1 MMAKIKQLTALR
13 NSAILGLSSIVLSS
27 VSLPAQA
34 INLVQNGGFVPN
46 NIGSY
51 RSSGIN
57 AGTGSSGTQPS
68 GITFDGWT
76 VTDNPNNLGN
86 YGNTLMYVVSDG
98 NTFSAEGGVGM
109 NAKGDNQRKSWTLVG
124 SPGQTVNSVD
134 GSGWYIASDA
144 DPPYSGRISQLVSGL
159 TVDKKYTLRFS
170 QAAGQF
176 DCNFGNQSNR
186 ATSCLE
192 RGTYFGETN
201 RYWDVTFGG
210 VTQQSTNMALA
221 SQAPV
226 TSWQQQT
233 MTFTA
238 IAPTQTL
245 SFLAFGTPG
254 GQPPVALL
262 SGVSLEGETTPP
274 PTPVP
279 FETDALPI
287 VGSMI
292 AFGFGLRAKQKLAQK
307 KLVKFE

>member
-13 NSAILGLSSIVLSS
+13 NSAILGLSSIVLSA

-34 INLVQNGGFVPN
+34 ILVQNGGFVPN

-68 GITFDGWT
+68 GITFNGWT

-98 NTFSAEGGVGM
+98 NTFSKEGGVGM
-109 NAKGDNQRKSWTLVG
+109 NAKGDNQRKSWTLFG
-124 SPGQTVNSVD
+124 SPAQTVNSVD

-144 DPPYSGRISQLVSGL
+144 DPQYSASISQPVSGL
-159 TVDKKYTLRFS
+159 TVGKEYTLIFS

-176 DCNFGNQSNR
+176 DCNFGNQANPSS
-186 ATSCLE
+186 TCQE
-192 RGTYFGETN
+192 TGTYFGETN
-201 RYWDVTFGG
+201 RYWNVTFGG
-210 VTQQSTNMALA
+210 LTQQSTNMALA

-238 IAPTQTL
+238 TAPTQTL

-262 SGVSLEGETTPP
+262 SGVSLNDGTPP
-274 PTPVP
+274 ATPVP

>member
-1 MMAKIKQLTALR
+1 MMPKIKQLTALR
-13 NSAILGLSSIVLSS
+13 NSAIIGLSSIVLSA

-57 AGTGSSGTQPS
+57 AGTGTSGTLPS
-68 GITFDGWT
+68 GITFDDWT
-76 VTDNPNNLGN
+76 VTDNPNNVSG
-86 YGNTLMYVVSDG
+86 YVNTLMYVVSDG

-109 NAKGDNQRKSWTLVG
+109 NNKGDNQRKSWTLFA
-124 SPGQTVNSVD
+124 SSGQTVNSID
-134 GSGWYIASDA
+134 ETGWYIASDG
-144 DPPYSGRISQLVSGL
+144 DPLYSASISQLVSGL
-159 TVDKKYTLRFS
+159 TVGKEYTLKFS

-186 ATSCLE
+186 STSCLE

-201 RYWDVTFGG
+201 RHWNVTFGD

-226 TSWQQQT
+226 TPWQLQN
-233 MTFTA
+233 MKFTA
-238 IAPTQTL
+238 TAPTQTL

-262 SGVSLEGETTPP
+262 SGVSLDDGTPP